1 MRTLLRTRKQRVRE
15 RASHV
20 QRLQKTLESAN
31 IKLDSVIS
39 DIMGRSGRAMIE
51 AMIAG
56 ETDAGKL
63 AALADRRIKASAE
76 ELEQALLGRI
86 VKHHRFM
93 LRLHLRQID
102 AIDAAVA
109 SLDEEV
115 EANLTPFRQGVQ
127 LLKTIPGVNDVA
139 APSILAEIG
148 CDMGRFPT
156 DDHLISWTGIC
167 PRSDGSAG
175 KRRSTR
181 MKQGAPWLKV
191 TLIECAW
198 AAKRKKGSYLHAQ
211 FNRICARRGPK
222 KAVGAVAASILR
234 AAYHMLKNTVPYQD
248 LGGDYFIR
256 RNKPPTPDASSEA
269 SKTSATPC
277 S

>member
-1 MRTLLRTRKQRVRE
+1 VPDAQTQEMRALLRTRKQLVRE

-56 ETDAGKL
+56 EAGAEKL
-63 AALADRRIKASAE
+63 ASLADRRIKASPK
-76 ELEQALLGRI
+76 ELAQALLGRI
-86 VKHHRFM
+86 VNYHRFM
-93 LRLHLRQID
+93 LRLQLKQID
-102 AIDAAVA
+102 ATEGAIA

-115 EANLTPFRQGVQ
+115 EVNLAPFREGVE
-127 LLKTIPGVNDVA
+127 LLKTIPGVSAVT
-139 APSILAEIG
+139 APSVLAEIG

-167 PRSDGSAG
+167 PRSDESAG

-181 MKQGAPWLKV
+181 MKKGSPWLKV

-198 AAKRKKGSYLHAQ
+198 AAKRKKGSYLQAQ

-222 KAVGAVAASILR
+222 RPSAQWPPPSSAPPITCSKTRCPTKTSAAITLP
-234 AAYHMLKNTVPYQD
+234 AAT
-248 LGGDYFIR
+248 
-256 RNKPPTPDASSEA
+256 KPRTPDASSKA
-269 SKTSATPC
+269 
-277 S
+277 